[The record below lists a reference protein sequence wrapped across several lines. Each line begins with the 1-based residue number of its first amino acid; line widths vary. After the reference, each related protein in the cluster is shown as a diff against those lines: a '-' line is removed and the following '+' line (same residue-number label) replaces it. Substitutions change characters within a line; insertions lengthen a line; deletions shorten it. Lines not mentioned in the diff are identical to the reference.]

1 MGPRSRPTMASDA
14 RPVAASIQG
23 SSIGGALPSPG
34 ATAGRGRGSDSTV
47 VPSAVAAPMMS
58 DSGCG
63 AGRLPD
69 RRLLEH
75 VVGLALGMVLRGQ
88 LGFDRRE
95 HRMVRWGAGPSNQ
108 RTTRIVPWS
117 HAL

>member
-1 MGPRSRPTMASDA
+1 MIVPRAL
-14 RPVAASIQG
+14 AAL
-23 SSIGGALPSPG
+23 A
-34 ATAGRGRGSDSTV
+34 
-47 VPSAVAAPMMS
+47 MS
-58 DSGCG
+58 DSAWG

-95 HRMVRWGAGPSNQ
+95 HRMVPESAGPSNQ
-108 RTTRIVPWS
+108 RTIRVPPWS
-117 HAL
+117 HASCVA